1 MKTVM
6 MLGLAMTVG
15 LGGCASV
22 GMRRS
27 LVRTEPTCQDVTTP
41 IYFEPNQAS
50 LTRDGRRVIPAAAAA
65 ARGCAVQS
73 VRVLGL
79 ADAGGDATTNQA
91 LSQRRAESVTAALIE
106 AKPPPAEFAVTAA
119 GEAGAETASGQA
131 QPVRRRADVVLKLGK
146 LK

>member
-1 MKTVM
+1 MKTAM
-6 MLGLAMTVG
+6 MLGLALTVG

-27 LVRTEPTCQDVTTP
+27 LVRAEPTCQDVTVP
-41 IYFEPNQAS
+41 IYFEPNQAD
-50 LTRDGRRVIPAAAAA
+50 LTREGRRVIAMAAADT
-65 ARGCAVQS
+65 RGCAVQA

-79 ADAGGDATTNQA
+79 ADAAGDPAANQA
-91 LSQRRAESVTAALIE
+91 LSQRRAASVTAALMQ
-106 AKPPPAEFAVTAA
+106 AKLPQAEFALAAA
-119 GEAGAETASGQA
+119 GEAGATNAAGQV

>member
-6 MLGLAMTVG
+6 ILGLAMTVG

-50 LTRDGRRVIPAAAAA
+50 LTRDGRRVIAGAAAA
-65 ARGCAVQS
+65 ARGCTVQS
-73 VRVLGL
+73 LRVLGL
-79 ADAGGDATTNQA
+79 ADAGGDATSNRV
-91 LSQRRAESVTAALIE
+91 LSRRRAESVTAALIE
-106 AKPPPAEFAVTAA
+106 AKLPPAEFAVTAA
-119 GEAGAETASGQA
+119 GEAGAETASGQT
-131 QPVRRRADVVLKLGK
+131 QPVRRRVDVVWKLSTLK
-146 LK
+146 